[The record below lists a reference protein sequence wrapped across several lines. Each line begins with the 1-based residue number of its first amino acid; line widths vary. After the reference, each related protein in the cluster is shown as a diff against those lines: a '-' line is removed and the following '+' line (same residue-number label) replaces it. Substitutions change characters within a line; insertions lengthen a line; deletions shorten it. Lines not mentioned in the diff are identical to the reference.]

1 MNEPKYDGDSINYGF
16 LKKYLKKYNLDE
28 TINSSNKGGTISKV
42 YIVPPNTP
50 YYKGTILIYDNKI
63 YECISDR
70 NIGNFNWNDWKVVAP
85 SDLAL
90 NKFIEEIY
98 DVDKLQFQ
106 NQLDGKVETFY
117 QADDPS
123 MLWTTDLTKS
133 KHVGDYWYN
142 TVNNTQWRYSKNTS
156 TTPITYS
163 WLQVNI
169 PNSVFDM
176 INTKKSIYTSKPDK
190 YKKNDLWII
199 EDTISEDDIPISET
213 NPIKKGDWVFA
224 IQDSETYDKSHWI
237 KRDESIDVDYL
248 KDHYYTISD
257 IDTKNNLIKEDYDSK
272 IKKSKEDIYLEVSK
286 SYVKETTYSKQI
298 SDYDK
303 KIGTIEDKVETTI
316 NDISLIKIDNN
327 KITSS
332 VSSLTGVL
340 FGKKIYEL
348 TNDAKYL
355 NEKEYYILNENNEYI
370 LLIEGTDY
378 SIGDSINRDVYEES
392 ITQSLEDEFNDGLNN
407 LNDSIVQVSKE
418 NSNNYQEIQEKFN
431 GYTPVS
437 KTIEIE
443 KSVNKIQTDTYT
455 KTEINAK
462 LTDGSV
468 TKVQTT
474 SGTFDENGMH
484 YQKTGAKTSS
494 TINEKGVSVETTQNN
509 DELLFAGYDELLKE
523 SIVRTE
529 NLTVR
534 KYFVCGSNSRFEDYT
549 DEEGNV
555 GTGVFDI

>member
-42 YIVPPNTP
+42 YIVPPNIP

-85 SDLAL
+85 NDSAL

-117 QADDPS
+117 QSDDPS

-224 IQDSETYDKSHWI
+224 IQDSEIYDKSHWV

-248 KDHYYTISD
+248 EDHYYTISD

-303 KIGTIEDKVETTI
+303 KIGTIENTVATTV
-316 NDISLIKIDNN
+316 NDISLIKFDNN

-332 VSSLTGVL
+332 VKSLEETVSGKDMYVL
-340 FGKKIYEL
+340 TTDITYQK
-348 TNDAKYL
+348 N
-355 NEKEYYILNENNEYI
+355 KEYYLLSENNVYT
-370 LLIEGTDY
+370 LLVEGTDY
-378 SIGDSINRDVYEES
+378 NVGNTIDSDIYEKT
-392 ITQSLEDEFNDGLNN
+392 IIPGLEQEIDDNN
-407 LNDSIVQVSKE
+407 LSLNKKIEEVKTKQTAQDFRIDIISTNIDSETGEVRRVTTE
-418 NSNNYQEIQEKFN
+418 N
-431 GYTPVS
+431 GYTFS
-437 KTIEIE
+437 KDGMKISSSEDNFNALHNNKGTYYKDGDTIKAQFTKDNTIIRDLIIYG
-443 KSVNKIQTDTYT
+443 KYFYGVN
-455 KTEINAK
+455 
-462 LTDGSV
+462 
-468 TKVQTT
+468 
-474 SGTFDENGMH
+474 
-484 YQKTGAKTSS
+484 
-494 TINEKGVSVETTQNN
+494 
-509 DELLFAGYDELLKE
+509 
-523 SIVRTE
+523 E
-529 NLTVR
+529 NLNVPSFSKSDAMFIAE
-534 KYFVCGSNSRFEDYT
+534 KYVDAAG
-549 DEEGNV
+549 EECFGHFYN
-555 GTGVFDI
+555 GGL

>member
-176 INTKKSIYTSKPDK
+176 INTKKSIYTSKPGK

-199 EDTISEDDIPISET
+199 EDTISEDDIPVSET

-378 SIGDSINRDVYEES
+378 SIGDSINSDVYEES

-418 NSNNYQEIQEKFN
+418 NSNNYQEIKEKFN
-431 GYTPVS
+431 DYTPIS
-437 KTIEIE
+437 KTVELE
-443 KSVNKIQTDTYT
+443 KSVETVQTNTYT
-455 KTEINAK
+455 KTEINTK

-474 SGTFDENGMH
+474 SGTFDEDGMH
-484 YQKTGAKTSS
+484 YEKTGAKTSS

-509 DELLFAGYDELLKE
+509 DELLFAGYDDLLKE

>member
-70 NIGNFNWNDWKVVAP
+70 NIGNFNWNDWKIVAP
-85 SDLAL
+85 NDSTL

-156 TTPITYS
+156 SIPITYS

-237 KRDESIDVDYL
+237 KRDESIDIDYL
-248 KDHYYTISD
+248 EDHYYTISD

-298 SDYDK
+298 SDY
-303 KIGTIEDKVETTI
+303 E
-316 NDISLIKIDNN
+316 
-327 KITSS
+327 
-332 VSSLTGVL
+332 
-340 FGKKIYEL
+340 
-348 TNDAKYL
+348 
-355 NEKEYYILNENNEYI
+355 
-370 LLIEGTDY
+370 
-378 SIGDSINRDVYEES
+378 
-392 ITQSLEDEFNDGLNN
+392 
-407 LNDSIVQVSKE
+407 
-418 NSNNYQEIQEKFN
+418 
-431 GYTPVS
+431 
-437 KTIEIE
+437 
-443 KSVNKIQTDTYT
+443 
-455 KTEINAK
+455 
-462 LTDGSV
+462 
-468 TKVQTT
+468 
-474 SGTFDENGMH
+474 
-484 YQKTGAKTSS
+484 
-494 TINEKGVSVETTQNN
+494 
-509 DELLFAGYDELLKE
+509 
-523 SIVRTE
+523 
-529 NLTVR
+529 
-534 KYFVCGSNSRFEDYT
+534 
-549 DEEGNV
+549 
-555 GTGVFDI
+555 